1 MKSQDHDSPRQGT
14 LFDIQRFSVH
24 DGPGIR
30 TLVFFKGCPLRCLWC
45 DNPESQAYSPEL
57 GFSLSNCIGCGQCFQ
72 VCPTGAIRQ
81 GERRVDRAKCV
92 VCGRCTEVCYARAL
106 TLIGKTYTVPEVIK
120 EVKKDVMF
128 YRRSGGGVTVSGGE
142 PLAQPEF
149 LLDLLR
155 ALRREHIHSA
165 IETTGYAPAEVV
177 ERVFPEA
184 DLILYDLKHMDSA
197 KHREYT
203 GVGNERIL
211 QNATVAVGSGT
222 PVIIRVPVI
231 PGYNDSESNIRATA
245 RFARELGGVK
255 ELHLLPYHR
264 LGQGKYRKLD
274 REYPLEGLEPQS
286 RSKVEELAGIVESYG
301 LKCSIGGE

>member
-1 MKSQDHDSPRQGT
+1 MRRQDYDPLHQGM

-30 TLVFFKGCPLRCLWC
+30 TVVFLKGCPLRCLWC
-45 DNPESQAYSPEL
+45 SNPESQAHSPEL
-57 GFSLSNCIGCGQCFQ
+57 GFTFQNCIGCGQCFA
-72 VCPTGAIRQ
+72 VCPTGAIQQ
-81 GERRVDRAKCV
+81 GDRRIDREKCV
-92 VCGRCTEVCYARAL
+92 VCGSCAEVCYARAL
-106 TLIGKTYTVPEVIK
+106 TLIGKPWKVAEVIT

-149 LLDLLR
+149 LENLLR
-155 ALRREHIHSA
+155 AFRSENIHSA
-165 IETTGYAPAEVV
+165 IETSGYASEAVIK
-177 ERVFPEA
+177 RVFPLA
-184 DLILYDLKHMDSA
+184 DLILYDLKHMDSG

-211 QNATVAVGSGT
+211 YNAQVAVGLGT

-231 PGYNDSESNIRATA
+231 PGYNDSESNIAATA
-245 RFARELGGVK
+245 LFAKELGGIR

-264 LGQGKYRKLD
+264 LGQSKYRKLD
-274 REYPLEGLEPQS
+274 RKYPLEGVEPPP
-286 RSKVEELAGIVESYG
+286 RYKVEQLAKIVESYG